1 MQSISN
7 VFKEYLRRRNRDWL
21 IKVNIAGQEYGSE
34 TIVDFS
40 VETSVSTGE
49 ELEIGTAN
57 ISKLTLRL
65 KNTVTVP
72 PNARVVPYVALNLP
86 DEYEGNAGVAWQDNE
101 DTWATADYLWNGA
114 MTEWLPMGEFFV
126 DTREIV
132 QGHILELTCLDR
144 MRFADIAYVSSLTY
158 PTSMRAV
165 WDEVCERA
173 GLTYGNSVQINS
185 SYRIEA
191 GPAGYTCRQV
201 LGYIAAAHGACV
213 YVDRW
218 GIVQWR
224 KFSATDKPV
233 DTFTKADY
241 GRVKE
246 TGPTKTYTRIVVV
259 YNPDDGLVFEAGSGD
274 EAHTL
279 YIENPFATPQMV
291 QNLYAQLNGF
301 SYAPVDMDVR
311 GYPQFDAGDRIRY
324 GTPAEEL
331 TWNAAGVAW
340 QDADIT
346 WDGFEGSQPQGITL
360 LLNVRY
366 TFKGGLR
373 MEFEAPARSEQQSE
387 FRIEGS
393 LTQQINR
400 LRATTVREGRSYY
413 GLTIT
418 RQRGLEIEREDHKS
432 KITLNSDV
440 QRWEVD
446 GVPKLEYDAQANKLK
461 FTGDI
466 IMEGGSISWSNVN
479 APTPQDV
486 GAVPNDDGRL
496 SKLSSIGD
504 YLGQLAE
511 GQVSGLTGKL
521 TYIGPTGIYTGTIGT
536 DQLIAGSAL
545 IGSALIDSIKANQI
559 VVGDNGEK
567 IGDGLI
573 ASAANWNGKTTLLT
587 PTGIYTGTVRATQI
601 VVGDNGE
608 KIGDNLIASA
618 ANWNGKTTLLT
629 PTGIYTGTITT
640 NQIVAGTAK
649 IRAALIEDLVV
660 GSNVIMGPN
669 ASLSWAQITNR
680 PTIPQTAEDVGA
692 LPLNSPRLTYIG
704 PTGIYTGTIQANQI
718 NAASLSA
725 ISANLGTVTAGT
737 ISGVTISGATI
748 VSGFITGANITGGTI
763 QTAGSGTYPR
773 IELSA
778 SNSWLSFE
786 ATSTSYLRIQPLG
799 SLVAFNMANGSSTFN
814 INKATGGTTI
824 QASDNITINNSG
836 ASIVMSGNH
845 IFINAPNG
853 TINLNAVGVYV
864 NGNPI

>member
-7 VFKEYLRRRNRDWL
+7 VFREYLRQRNREWL
-21 IKVNIAGQEYGSE
+21 VKVDIAGEEYGSE
-34 TIVDFS
+34 TIVDFT

-65 KNTVTVP
+65 KKTITVP
-72 PNARVVPYVALNLP
+72 PNARVVPYVALSLP
-86 DEYEGNAGVAWQDNE
+86 EEYEGNAGVAWQDNE
-101 DTWATADYLWNGA
+101 DTWAEADYLWNGA

-144 MRFADIAYVSSLTY
+144 LRFADIAYVSSLTY

-191 GPAGYTCRQV
+191 GPAGYTCRQL

-213 YVDRW
+213 YVDRR

-246 TGPTKTYTRIVVV
+246 TGPAKTYTRIVVV
-259 YNPDDGLVFEAGSGD
+259 YNLDDGLVFEAGSGD

-279 YIENPFATPQMV
+279 YIENPFATPQIA
-291 QNLYAQLNGF
+291 QNLYSQLFGF
-301 SYAPVDMDVR
+301 SYNPVQMDAR
-311 GYPQFDAGDRIRY
+311 GYPQFDAGDRIVF
-324 GTPAEEL
+324 GTPVEEY
-331 TWNAAGVAW
+331 TWNSADVAW
-340 QDADIT
+340 SDAEFT
-346 WDGFEGSQPQGITL
+346 WDGNDGNLPSGNTL
-360 LLNVRY
+360 LLNLKYV
-366 TFKGGLR
+366 FKGGLR

-432 KITLNSDV
+432 KLTLNSDEMDWKV
-440 QRWEVD
+440 NGQSS
-446 GVPKLEYDAQANKLK
+446 LYFDAQAEKLK
-461 FTGDI
+461 FRGDI
-466 IMEGGSISWSNVN
+466 EMLGGTISWSNVN
-479 APTPQDV
+479 APDIEDIPDL
-486 GAVPNDDGRL
+486 GG
-496 SKLSSIGD
+496 
-504 YLGQLAE
+504 YLTHITA
-511 GQVSGLTGKL
+511 
-521 TYIGPTGIYTGTIGT
+521 
-536 DQLIAGSAL
+536 
-545 IGSALIDSIKANQI
+545 
-559 VVGDNGEK
+559 
-567 IGDGLI
+567 
-573 ASAANWNGKTTLLT
+573 
-587 PTGIYTGTVRATQI
+587 TGIYTGTVRANQI
-601 VVGDNGE
+601 VVGDGGA
-608 KIGDNLIASA
+608 KIGDDLIESA
-618 ANWNGKTTLLT
+618 ATWNGKTTLLT

-649 IRAALIEDLVV
+649 ISAALIEDLVV

-692 LPLNSPRLTYIG
+692 LPFNSPRLTYIG
-704 PTGIYTGTIQANQI
+704 PTGIYTGTIEADQI
-718 NAASLSA
+718 NATSLSA
-725 ISANLGTVTAGT
+725 ISVNLGTVMAGT
-737 ISGVTISGATI
+737 IQGVTILGGIISGVNMTGAT
-748 VSGFITGANITGGTI
+748 VTGGLI
-763 QTAGSGTYPR
+763 QTKMGGAYPR
-773 IELSA
+773 IEISEA
-778 SNSWLSFE
+778 QNWLNCE
-786 ATSTSYLRIQPLG
+786 TSPTRYLRVYPVEGYYRLEILYDGGLFLIGKGP
-799 SLVAFNMANGSSTFN
+799 
-814 INKATGGTTI
+814 GTTSI
-824 QASDNITINNSG
+824 TTNDNLILT
-836 ASIVMSGNH
+836 
-845 IFINAPNG
+845 NG
-853 TINLNAVGVYV
+853 TSAIQLIGNTVQIFGPGGVFV
-864 NGNPI
+864 NNNPI

>member
-7 VFKEYLRRRNRDWL
+7 VFKEYLRQRNREWL
-21 IKVNIAGQEYGSE
+21 VKVDIAGEEYGSE
-34 TIVDFS
+34 TIVDFT

-65 KNTVTVP
+65 KKTITVP
-72 PNARVVPYVALNLP
+72 PNARVVPYVALSLP
-86 DEYEGNAGVAWQDNE
+86 EEYEGNAGVAWQDNE
-101 DTWATADYLWNGA
+101 DTWETADYLWNGA
-114 MTEWLPMGEFFV
+114 VTEWLPMGEFFV

-158 PTSMRAV
+158 PTTMQAV
-165 WDEVCERA
+165 WDEVCDRA
-173 GLTYGNSVQINS
+173 GFAYGDSVQINP
-185 SYRIEA
+185 SYQIEV

-279 YIENPFATPQMV
+279 YIENPFATPQIA
-291 QNLYAQLNGF
+291 QNLYSQLFGF
-301 SYAPVDMDVR
+301 SYNPVQMDAR
-311 GYPQFDAGDRIRY
+311 GYPQFDAGDRIVF
-324 GTPAEEL
+324 GTPAEEY
-331 TWNAAGVAW
+331 TWNSADVAW
-340 QDADIT
+340 SDAEFT
-346 WDGFEGSQPQGITL
+346 WDGNDGNLPSGNTL
-360 LLNVRY
+360 LLNLKYV
-366 TFKGGLR
+366 FKGGLR

-387 FRIEGS
+387 FRVEGS
-393 LTQQINR
+393 ITQQINR

-432 KITLNSDV
+432 KLTLNSDEMDWKV
-440 QRWEVD
+440 NGQSS
-446 GVPKLEYDAQANKLK
+446 LYFDAQAEKLK
-461 FTGDI
+461 FRGDI
-466 IMEGGSISWSNVN
+466 EMLGGTISWSNVN
-479 APTPQDV
+479 APDIDDI
-486 GAVPNDDGRL
+486 PNLSGR
-496 SKLSSIGD
+496 
-504 YLGQLAE
+504 
-511 GQVSGLTGKL
+511 L
-521 TYIGPTGIYTGTIGT
+521 TYIGPTGIYSGTIKT
-536 DQLIAGSAL
+536 DQLIAGTAKIS
-545 IGSALIDSIKANQI
+545 SALIDTIKANQI

-567 IGDGLI
+567 IGDNLI
-573 ASAANWNGKTTLLT
+573 DSAATWNGKTTLLT
-587 PTGIYTGTVRATQI
+587 
-601 VVGDNGE
+601 GD
-608 KIGDNLIASA
+608 
-618 ANWNGKTTLLT
+618 
-629 PTGIYTGTITT
+629 GIYTGTI
-640 NQIVAGTAK
+640 
-649 IRAALIEDLVV
+649 L
-660 GSNVIMGPN
+660 
-669 ASLSWAQITNR
+669 
-680 PTIPQTAEDVGA
+680 
-692 LPLNSPRLTYIG
+692 
-704 PTGIYTGTIQANQI
+704 ANQI
-718 NAASLSA
+718 IASSLSA

-799 SLVAFNMANGSSTFN
+799 SLVTFNMANGSSTFN

-824 QASDNITINNSG
+824 QVSDNITINNSG

-845 IFINAPNG
+845 IIINAPNG
-853 TINLNAVGVYV
+853 TINLNAAGVYV

>member
-7 VFKEYLRRRNRDWL
+7 IFKEYLRQRNREWL
-21 IKVNIAGQEYGSE
+21 VKVDIAGEEYGSE
-34 TIVDFS
+34 TIVDFT

-65 KNTVTVP
+65 KKTITVP
-72 PNARVVPYVALNLP
+72 PNARVVPYVALSLP
-86 DEYEGNAGVAWQDNE
+86 EEYEGNAGVAWQDNE
-101 DTWATADYLWNGA
+101 DTWETADYLWNGA
-114 MTEWLPMGEFFV
+114 VTEWLPMGEFFV

-158 PTSMRAV
+158 PTTMQAV
-165 WDEVCERA
+165 WDEVCDRA
-173 GLTYGNSVQINS
+173 GFAYGDSVQINP
-185 SYRIEA
+185 SYQIEV

-279 YIENPFATPQMV
+279 YIENPFATPQIA
-291 QNLYAQLNGF
+291 QNLYSQLFGF
-301 SYAPVDMDVR
+301 SYNPVQMDAR
-311 GYPQFDAGDRIRY
+311 GYPQFDAGDRIVF
-324 GTPAEEL
+324 GTPAEEY
-331 TWNAAGVAW
+331 TWNSADVAW
-340 QDADIT
+340 SDAEFT
-346 WDGFEGSQPQGITL
+346 WDGNDGNLPSGNTL
-360 LLNVRY
+360 LLNLKYV
-366 TFKGGLR
+366 FKGGLR

-387 FRIEGS
+387 FRVEGS
-393 LTQQINR
+393 ITQQINR

-432 KITLNSDV
+432 KLTLNSDEMDWKV
-440 QRWEVD
+440 NGQSS
-446 GVPKLEYDAQANKLK
+446 LYFDAQAEKLK
-461 FTGDI
+461 FRGDI
-466 IMEGGSISWSNVN
+466 EMLGGTISWSNVN
-479 APTPQDV
+479 APDIDDI
-486 GAVPNDDGRL
+486 PNLSGR
-496 SKLSSIGD
+496 
-504 YLGQLAE
+504 
-511 GQVSGLTGKL
+511 L
-521 TYIGPTGIYTGTIGT
+521 TYIGPTGIYSGTIKT
-536 DQLIAGSAL
+536 DQLIAGTAKIS
-545 IGSALIDSIKANQI
+545 SALIDTIKANQI

-567 IGDGLI
+567 IGDNLI
-573 ASAANWNGKTTLLT
+573 DSAATWNGKTTLLT
-587 PTGIYTGTVRATQI
+587 
-601 VVGDNGE
+601 GD
-608 KIGDNLIASA
+608 
-618 ANWNGKTTLLT
+618 
-629 PTGIYTGTITT
+629 GIYTGTI
-640 NQIVAGTAK
+640 
-649 IRAALIEDLVV
+649 L
-660 GSNVIMGPN
+660 
-669 ASLSWAQITNR
+669 
-680 PTIPQTAEDVGA
+680 
-692 LPLNSPRLTYIG
+692 
-704 PTGIYTGTIQANQI
+704 ANQI
-718 NAASLSA
+718 IASSLSA

-799 SLVAFNMANGSSTFN
+799 SLVTFNMANGSSTFN

-824 QASDNITINNSG
+824 QVSDNITINNSG

-845 IFINAPNG
+845 IIINAPNG
-853 TINLNAVGVYV
+853 TINLNAAGVYV